1 MNDYNLMIDEQF
13 FFDELVKTNLK
24 IYDNIWK
31 IAIGKGNDYM
41 TSYPLDYNHFNQQYN
56 ALAIDSR
63 KQQAPHA
70 DLKAIQEIYF
80 TGNLNRG
87 EMVNDN
93 TKMFFIIENQIFHQ

>member
-41 TSYPLDYNHFNQQYN
+41 TSYPLHYNHFNQ
-56 ALAIDSR
+56 
-63 KQQAPHA
+63 
-70 DLKAIQEIYF
+70 
-80 TGNLNRG
+80 
-87 EMVNDN
+87 
-93 TKMFFIIENQIFHQ
+93 

>member
-31 IAIGKGNDYM
+31 IAIGQGNDYM
-41 TSYPLDYNHFNQQYN
+41 TSCLLDYNHFNQYYKV
-56 ALAIDSR
+56 LAIDSR
-63 KQQAPHA
+63 KQQALHT

-93 TKMFFIIENQIFHQ
+93 TKMFFIIENQIFH

>member
-1 MNDYNLMIDEQF
+1 M
-13 FFDELVKTNLK
+13 
-24 IYDNIWK
+24 
-31 IAIGKGNDYM
+31 
-41 TSYPLDYNHFNQQYN
+41 
-56 ALAIDSR
+56 LAIDSR

-93 TKMFFIIENQIFHQ
+93 TKMFFIIENEIFH